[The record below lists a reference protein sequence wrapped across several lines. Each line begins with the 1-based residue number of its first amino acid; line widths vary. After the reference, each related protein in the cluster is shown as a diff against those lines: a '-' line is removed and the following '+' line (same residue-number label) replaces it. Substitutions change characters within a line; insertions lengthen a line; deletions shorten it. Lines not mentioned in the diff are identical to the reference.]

1 MHCILI
7 FNMHDTEKQNFPK
20 RKHPRLKEY
29 DYSLNGY
36 YFVTICS
43 KNMRHI
49 FGKVEPSSV
58 GRGLAPAAQ
67 IVPERK
73 VYLSQCGLIARQELL
88 ALESRYAFVRI
99 DKFVIMP
106 NHIHAIIV
114 LDGET
119 AGASPRPTL
128 SDIVCTFKSLTTR
141 ACNALS
147 EQQGSSVF
155 QTSFYDK
162 IIRNEEGYLS
172 AWQYIDENPRKWQND
187 EYYK

>member
-1 MHCILI
+1 
-7 FNMHDTEKQNFPK
+7 MHDTEKQNFPK

-49 FGKVEPSSV
+49 FGKIEPSSV

-67 IVPERK
+67 IAPERK

-119 AGASPRPTL
+119 AGASPALRFQILFAPL
-128 SDIVCTFKSLTTR
+128 NHLQLVRVMHLVSNKVQVFFKLRFMIKS
-141 ACNALS
+141 S
-147 EQQGSSVF
+147 E
-155 QTSFYDK
+155 TK
-162 IIRNEEGYLS
+162 KAI
-172 AWQYIDENPRKWQND
+172 
-187 EYYK
+187 